1 VTEILLADR
10 VEAAIRALDF
20 GDALPGE
27 LTPNPANYSAA
38 EKAKIIRDHTLNVA
52 RLDGWVE
59 YLQNIEQKSDR
70 EVVLKQLLD
79 RRVQECC
86 SILMSLLGE
95 AN

>member
-1 VTEILLADR
+1 MSNEDLSAW
-10 VEAAIRALDF
+10 VERTIKFMDF

-27 LTPNPANYSAA
+27 LTPNPASYSAA
-38 EKAKIIRDHTLNVA
+38 EKAQIVRDHTKNVA
-52 RLDGWVE
+52 LLDDGVR
-59 YLQNIEQKSDR
+59 YLEQIEEKNPR
-70 EVVLKQLLD
+70 EIVLYKLLD